1 VRCLEHSEFSDSNSI
16 GGDHRENQD
25 SLLADEGKLIF
36 AVADGVGGYE
46 GGKIASLLAVQSLQ
60 ENLRRDSTEGE
71 LRKCIQQI
79 HDDMQNQAR
88 ELDHPFMG
96 TTLAVCKIVSADSA
110 ICANVGDSPIYLVR
124 NGSAVALYQDD
135 SERYSNP
142 QNTWSLTQYLGLPV
156 GRIDIHSR
164 ITDLVKGDTLLICSD
179 GVSDNLFG
187 GGLSSIAELAK
198 SLNAKQLVEAAM
210 KKNLKHDDMS
220 AILIHL

>member
-1 VRCLEHSEFSDSNSI
+1 MEHSEFSDSNSI

-25 SLLADEGKLIF
+25 SILVDEKNSIF
-36 AVADGVGGYE
+36 AIADGVGGYE
-46 GGKIASLLAVQSLQ
+46 GGKIASLLAVQLLQ
-60 ENLRRDSTEGE
+60 ENLTRDSTEGS
-71 LRKCIQQI
+71 LRETILKI
-79 HDDMQNQAR
+79 HDDMQSQAR
-88 ELDHPFMG
+88 ELDHPYMG
-96 TTLAVCKIVSADSA
+96 TTLAVCKIVSGKSA

-124 NGSAVALYQDD
+124 NGSAAALYKDD

-156 GRIDIHSR
+156 GKIEIHSR
-164 ITDLVKGDTLLICSD
+164 ITDLKKGDILIICSD

-187 GGLSSIAELAK
+187 GGLQSVAELAK
-198 SLNAKQLVEAAM
+198 SLNAKQLVETAM

>member
-1 VRCLEHSEFSDSNSI
+1 MEHSEFSDSNSI

-25 SLLADEGKLIF
+25 SLLVDEEKSIF
-36 AVADGVGGYE
+36 AIADGVGGYE
-46 GGKIASLLAVQSLQ
+46 GGKIASLLAVQLLQ
-60 ENLRRDSTEGE
+60 ENLGRDSTERD
-71 LRKCIQQI
+71 LRECIRQI
-79 HDDMQNQAR
+79 HDDMQNQAK
-88 ELDHPFMG
+88 ELDHPYMG
-96 TTLAVCKIVSADSA
+96 TTLAVCKIVSSDSA
-110 ICANVGDSPIYLVR
+110 ICANVGDSPIFLVR

-156 GRIDIHSR
+156 GRIEVHSR
-164 ITDLVKGDTLLICSD
+164 ITDLMKGDVLLICSD

-187 GGLSSIAELAK
+187 GGLGSIAELAK
-198 SLNAKQLVEAAM
+198 PLDAKQLVEAAI